1 MFVRVFLYN
10 AVLGVLAFTLA
21 SVLPVAAEVVYFN
34 DFEGTV
40 GSEWSNT
47 LTDTT
52 PVGDRKFLGQFG
64 NDTVSLTLTD
74 LPPHTNMTV
83 TFDLFIIQSWDGNNI
98 GYGPDIWELSVA
110 GGPTLLYTTFSN
122 AFASET
128 DFRQA
133 YPDSYPG
140 GDNPGL
146 TGAAESDT
154 LGYPDTSGYDG
165 ANDSVYRLSFSF
177 PHSESSLTLNFA
189 SNSDGP
195 GYGESWGLD
204 NVTVQ
209 VVEASA
215 EINGHVTDP
224 AGNPLSEA
232 WVIATN
238 IDTQE
243 KRRVKTDGDGFYVI
257 SDLDP
262 GTYRLVCIKR
272 GYKLA
277 PPEKV
282 EALPNEKTTVDF
294 VLELK

>member
-21 SVLPVAAEVVYFN
+21 SVLPAAAEVVYFN
-34 DFEGTV
+34 DFEGAV

-47 LTDTT
+47 STDTT

-64 NDTVSLTLTD
+64 NDTVSLMLTD
-74 LPPHTNMTV
+74 LPPHTDMTV
-83 TFDLFIIQSWDGNNI
+83 TFDLFIIQSWDGNII

-133 YPDSYPG
+133 YPDSYPD

-154 LGYPDTSGYDG
+154 LGYGDASEYDG
-165 ANDSVYRLSFSF
+165 ANDSVYRLSFRF

-189 SNSDGP
+189 FSNSRDP
-195 GYGESWGLD
+195 EIWGLD
-204 NVTVQ
+204 NVTVE

-224 AGNPLSEA
+224 EGNPLSGA

-243 KRRVKTDGDGFYVI
+243 KTRVRTDGDGFFVI
-257 SDLDP
+257 PDLDP

-272 GYKLA
+272 GYTLGIQR
-277 PPEKV
+277 KV
-282 EALPNEKTTVDF
+282 EAPPNEKTTVDF
-294 VLELK
+294 VLEPK